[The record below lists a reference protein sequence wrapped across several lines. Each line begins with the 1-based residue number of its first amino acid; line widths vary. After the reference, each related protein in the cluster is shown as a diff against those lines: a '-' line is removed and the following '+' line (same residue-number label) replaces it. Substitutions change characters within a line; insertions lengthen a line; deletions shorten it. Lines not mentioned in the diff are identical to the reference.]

1 MNVGITGAQLG
12 KDIVIKDRSSEGRL
26 GEQARKEWRVLLCQL
41 RLKDHVRDVR
51 EPAILSLLEVAASSD
66 QLLGIGMNQ
75 RCVGCEF
82 EAIALGHRV
91 VQVRLD
97 DLLEL
102 YPSHIDVLFEVGLG
116 HHLPEVAEDVFSH
129 ERGEGPVVP
138 PLVGMRLGL
147 LLILLLWLLQLSGLQ
162 VHIKVKVSQYFD
174 LRHVE
179 PPPNRC
185 VLPRMSEVAVID
197 VQGRSL
203 KALALLVLCELL
215 GFLQDTSLS
224 VSIRL
229 D

>member
-1 MNVGITGAQLG
+1 LP
-12 KDIVIKDRSSEGRL
+12 
-26 GEQARKEWRVLLCQL
+26 LL
-41 RLKDHVRDVR
+41 V
-51 EPAILSLLEVAASSD
+51 VAASGD
-66 QLLGIGMNQ
+66 ELFGVGMNQ
-75 RCVGCEF
+75 RCVRCKF
-82 EAIALGHRV
+82 EAVALGHRV
-91 VQVRLD
+91 VQILLD

-116 HHLPEVAEDVFSH
+116 HHLPEVAEDVFPH

-162 VHIKVKVSQYFD
+162 VHIKVEVSQYFD

-179 PPPNRC
+179 PPSDRC
-185 VLPRMSEVAVID
+185 VLPRVSEVAVID

-203 KALALLVLCELL
+203 EALTLLVLGELL
-215 GFLQDTSLS
+215 GFLQDTSLG